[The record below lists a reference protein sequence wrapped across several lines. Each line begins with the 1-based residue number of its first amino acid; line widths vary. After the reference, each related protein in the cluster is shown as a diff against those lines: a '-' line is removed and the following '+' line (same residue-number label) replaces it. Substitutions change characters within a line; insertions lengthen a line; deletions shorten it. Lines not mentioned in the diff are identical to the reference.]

1 MFRGKKYKKIAE
13 SIDRAKAYGLKE
25 AIEILKKSELKFD
38 QTVEVHFNLGVD
50 PKHSDQVVRGTVVLP
65 HGTGRQVRVLVFCKD
80 NNLEV
85 AKNAGADYAGGADLV
100 QKIQEGWLDFD
111 AVVATPDMMPVIS
124 KVARVLGPRGM
135 MPSPKAGTADEICEL
150 LEHAAL
156 GPGGES
162 RTFDADVCSAHVVGD
177 LHLLGGLIKYR
188 VHLRA
193 ERIGDCYMDGLVHEE
208 SVIPLLGEVN
218 HLVDDDQI
226 AGLEILPERTD
237 GTGRDDHLNSEL
249 FQSVDVRP
257 VGHARRRVLVLV
269 AVPRKERDLHTVDLS
284 DQYLIRRLAIGCV
297 GEDLLD
303 QFESLGIVYSRS
315 AYDSDSWHAP

>member
-13 SIDRAKAYGLKE
+13 SIDRSKAYDLAE

-135 MPSPKAGTADEICEL
+135 MPSPKAGTVTVNVAQTVKEL
-150 LEHAAL
+150 KA
-156 GPGGES
+156 GKIS
-162 RTFDADVCSAHVVGD
+162 
-177 LHLLGGLIKYR
+177 YR
-188 VHLRA
+188 VDKGANVHAPVGKLSFTVDQLA
-193 ERIGDCYMDGLVHEE
+193 ENTQ
-208 SVIPLLGEVN
+208 SVIDSVVKNKP
-218 HLVDDDQI
+218 QSSK
-226 AGLEILPERTD
+226 
-237 GTGRDDHLNSEL
+237 GTYIKSLTLTATMAPGI
-249 FQSVDVRP
+249 
-257 VGHARRRVLVLV
+257 
-269 AVPRKERDLHTVDLS
+269 K
-284 DQYLIRRLAIGCV
+284 
-297 GEDLLD
+297 LD
-303 QFESLGIVYSRS
+303 MALTR
-315 AYDSDSWHAP
+315 

>member
-13 SIDRAKAYGLKE
+13 SFDRNQAYDLKA

-38 QTVEVHFNLGVD
+38 QTVEIHFNLGVD

-135 MPSPKAGTADEICEL
+135 MPSPKAGTVTVNVAQTVKEL
-150 LEHAAL
+150 KA
-156 GPGGES
+156 GKIS
-162 RTFDADVCSAHVVGD
+162 
-177 LHLLGGLIKYR
+177 YR
-188 VHLRA
+188 VDKGANVHAPVGKLSFTVDQLA
-193 ERIGDCYMDGLVHEE
+193 ENAQ
-208 SVIPLLGEVN
+208 SVIDSVVKNKP
-218 HLVDDDQI
+218 QSSK
-226 AGLEILPERTD
+226 
-237 GTGRDDHLNSEL
+237 GTYIKSLTLTATMAPGI
-249 FQSVDVRP
+249 
-257 VGHARRRVLVLV
+257 
-269 AVPRKERDLHTVDLS
+269 K
-284 DQYLIRRLAIGCV
+284 
-297 GEDLLD
+297 LD
-303 QFESLGIVYSRS
+303 MALTR
-315 AYDSDSWHAP
+315 